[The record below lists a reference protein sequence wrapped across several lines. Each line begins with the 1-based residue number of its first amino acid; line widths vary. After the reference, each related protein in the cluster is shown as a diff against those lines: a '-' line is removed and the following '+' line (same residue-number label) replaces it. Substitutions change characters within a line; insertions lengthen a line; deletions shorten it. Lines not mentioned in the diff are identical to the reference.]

1 MAALLTELAHTSG
14 WSLDELFIAGVIL
27 AIAAQ
32 IIAYRSGGRTT
43 VRWWGM
49 WCGIGSTVLLFLA
62 GQIAGARLW
71 DYANSIAGHSL
82 GL

>member
-1 MAALLTELAHTSG
+1 MAALLAELAHTSG
-14 WSLDELFIAGVIL
+14 RSADEFFIAGVIL

-32 IIAYRSGGRTT
+32 IIAYRSGSRTT
-43 VRWWGM
+43 LRWCGM
-49 WCGIGSTVLLFLA
+49 WCGIGSIVLLFAA